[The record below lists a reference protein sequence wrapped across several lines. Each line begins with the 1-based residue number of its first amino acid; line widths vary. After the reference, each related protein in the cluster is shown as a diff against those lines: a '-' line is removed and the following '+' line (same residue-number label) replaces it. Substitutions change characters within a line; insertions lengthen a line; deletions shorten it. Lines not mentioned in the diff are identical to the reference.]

1 MALEVEINPLNTMLS
16 EVVDSLAKYEGV
28 KGGGKRIEDPSKIKA
43 PYGTD
48 NPPVPRL
55 DNEQDR
61 DYAKRIAGYFHNN
74 LINKFGESYIKAP
87 ISVQKALIDFQYNT
101 GGFAGTEKT
110 PNLNR
115 ALENNDYSTVMKNTL
130 DVISAYDS
138 KKGSE
143 GVLLGIAKRRAIEY
157 NNTADD
163 LGIPKLNL
171 VKLETTPQGTAR
183 IIYKNKDNVDVLNY
197 SFSNKGVHSQS
208 STGSFS
214 PIEESLKL
222 MQ

>member
-1 MALEVEINPLNTMLS
+1 MVLEVEVNLLSRMLS

-43 PYGTD
+43 PYGAD
-48 NPPVPRL
+48 NPPIPRL

-74 LINKFGESYIKAP
+74 LIDKFGEPYVKAP
-87 ISVQKALIDFQYNT
+87 LSVQKALIDFQYNT
-101 GGFAGTEKT
+101 GGFAGTKET
-110 PNLNR
+110 PSLNT
-115 ALENNDYSTVMKNTL
+115 ALQNKDYPTVMKNTL

-138 KKGSE
+138 EKGSD

-183 IIYKNKDNVDVLNY
+183 IIYKNKDNIDVLNY
-197 SFSNKGVHSQS
+197 NFSSKGVHSQS

-222 MQ
+222 KQ